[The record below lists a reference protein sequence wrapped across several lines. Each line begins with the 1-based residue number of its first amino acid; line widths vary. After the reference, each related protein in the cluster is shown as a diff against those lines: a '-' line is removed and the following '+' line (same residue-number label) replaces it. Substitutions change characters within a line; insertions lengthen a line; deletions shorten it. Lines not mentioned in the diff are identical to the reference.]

1 MLTTLREF
9 FDKAIGSEPGNDQD
23 ENAIAVAAAVL
34 LLETARAGDE
44 ITDAERTAAMQAV
57 RTKFGLA
64 SDAAERVIGAAEAE
78 ARDATGLYPFTSL
91 INKEFS
97 AQQKERLI
105 EMIWRVAYADDELN
119 DHELHLVRK
128 IANLLHVPHSVYI
141 GAKMRAKDAP

>member
-1 MLTTLREF
+1 MLTTLRDF
-9 FDKAIGSEPGNDQD
+9 FDKAIGAEPDDSQD
-23 ENAIAVAAAVL
+23 ENSIAVAAAVL

-44 ITDAERTAAMQAV
+44 INEAERAAAMQAV
-57 RTKFGLA
+57 RTKFGLG

-78 ARDATGLYPFTSL
+78 ARDATGLFPFTSL

-97 AQQKERLI
+97 GEQKERLI

-128 IANLLHVPHSVYI
+128 IANLLHIPHSVYI
-141 GAKMRAKDAP
+141 AAKMRAKGE